1 MNEFKQMLEG
11 RMKELKQIV
20 IKMENAIKNSP
31 DTTVHIA
38 NSRKNPQFYFN
49 NNGKRTYANQKDQM
63 LVTQLC
69 QKDYNQ
75 RILAKAKQELK
86 ELERLYK
93 NYDNKTYESVYEKLH
108 PVRQQLI
115 NPIWLPDE
123 EFVKQWEAVAYTPK
137 GFSPESPEFYTDK
150 GERVRSKSEILIAN
164 ALKKHH
170 VPYRFE
176 YPYQFEPYGPI
187 FHPDFTVLNVRTRK
201 EYIWEHSHTAY
212 EVFEADHMLTHI
224 LKNDLWKDKKPG
236 DKIPVCPKA
245 SQLAI
250 VSCGGSQ
257 GGHGY
262 FMGPVTQGNVTDCKV
277 ELPKNWDNLLL
288 DAEID
293 LGPIPATN

>member
-201 EYIWEHSHTAY
+201 EYIWEHLGKMDDEGYQDYTMNRIIS
-212 EVFEADHMLTHI
+212 FEKNGILPGDRLILTHET
-224 LKNDLWKDKKPG
+224 LKNPLSS
-236 DKIPVCPKA
+236 KIIEKTI
-245 SQLAI
+245 QYYL
-250 VSCGGSQ
+250 
-257 GGHGY
+257 
-262 FMGPVTQGNVTDCKV
+262 K
-277 ELPKNWDNLLL
+277 
-288 DAEID
+288 
-293 LGPIPATN
+293 